1 MAVVRHLLR
10 FTPLHFAV
18 HSSTFMVLKYQ
29 QVTGLH
35 FPLVAWFLLYGLFKL
50 MSSPL
55 THTPL
60 WLLL

>member
-10 FTPLHFAV
+10 FTPLHFEV

-35 FPLVAWFLLYGLFKL
+35 FPLVALSLLYGLFKYDVF
-50 MSSPL
+50 PL
-55 THTPL
+55 KNHFNNIGA
-60 WLLL
+60 